1 MADDNNQKPA
11 GEETA
16 PAVEATEAAA
26 PEAGAPEAAAEAAP
40 EPEAPEAIAEAAAP
54 EAEAPEAAP
63 EAAAPEAEAPEAPAA
78 PEAAPA
84 AVEAAPEPAEESS
97 PVAAGSA
104 PPEGRR
110 ERGARGGRG
119 GGRDNRGGG
128 NRGRRDERGRGRG
141 GDEEGGEELI
151 EKLVHINRVSKTVK
165 GGKRFGFA
173 ALVVVGDGKG
183 RAGFGHGKAREV
195 PEAISK
201 ATAAA
206 KKAMVRVPLRD
217 GRTLH
222 HDGLGHFGAGRVYVR
237 SAPAGTGIIAGGPMR
252 AVFESLG
259 VHDVVTKS
267 IGTSNPYNMI
277 RATFEALGEQTSPKS
292 VAQRRGK
299 KIADLM
305 ARREGVSSAAEASA
319 DAEALVE

>member
-1 MADDNNQKPA
+1 MVQENETPQADPA
-11 GEETA
+11 AG
-16 PAVEATEAAA
+16 
-26 PEAGAPEAAAEAAP
+26 EAGAEVQAQVETGTP
-40 EPEAPEAIAEAAAP
+40 
-54 EAEAPEAAP
+54 AEAP
-63 EAAAPEAEAPEAPAA
+63 APA
-78 PEAAPA
+78 ETPA
-84 AVEAAPEPAEESS
+84 AVEASAPAEAAPAEA
-97 PVAAGSA
+97 PV
-104 PPEGRR
+104 PDRPER
-110 ERGARGGRG
+110 EQRGPRGGRG
-119 GGRDNRGGG
+119 GGGGRGRSGGDRGG
-128 NRGRRDERGRGRG
+128 RGRRDDRRGGRG
-141 GDEEGGEELI
+141 GGDDDGEELI

-222 HDGLGHFGAGRVYVR
+222 HDGKGHFGAGKVTVR
-237 SAPAGTGIIAGGPMR
+237 SAPSGTGIIAGGPMR

-259 VHDVVTKS
+259 VADVVTKS
-267 IGTSNPYNMI
+267 VGTSNPYNMI
-277 RATFEALGEQTSPKS
+277 RATFEALKEQTSPRQ

-299 KIADLM
+299 KVSDLLGRGGM
-305 ARREGVSSAAEASA
+305 AVAEAEA
-319 DAEALVE
+319 TAEAVTE

>member
-1 MADDNNQKPA
+1 MVDENNTNDAA
-11 GEETA
+11 GETPET
-16 PAVEATEAAA
+16 PEAAA
-26 PEAGAPEAAAEAAP
+26 PAAEAPAETVAADAPAEAAAEAPAADAP
-40 EPEAPEAIAEAAAP
+40 VEAEAEAEAAA
-54 EAEAPEAAP
+54 AEAPA
-63 EAAAPEAEAPEAPAA
+63 EAPAA
-78 PEAAPA
+78 EAPA
-84 AVEAAPEPAEESS
+84 PPAAAEAPPAEA
-97 PVAAGSA
+97 PVQDA
-104 PPEGRR
+104 PPRDRAPRGRGGG
-110 ERGARGGRG
+110 RGGPGGGRGGRDGNRRDNRRGGRG
-119 GGRDNRGGG
+119 GD
-128 NRGRRDERGRGRG
+128 D
-141 GDEEGGEELI
+141 DGGEDLI

-222 HDGLGHFGAGRVYVR
+222 HDGNGHFGAGKVTVR
-237 SAPAGTGIIAGGPMR
+237 SAPSGTGIIAGGPMR

-259 VHDVVTKS
+259 VADVVTKS
-267 IGTSNPYNMI
+267 VGTSNPYNMI
-277 RATFEALGEQTSPKS
+277 RATFDALKEQTSPRS

-299 KIADLM
+299 KVSDLLGRGGM
-305 ARREGVSSAAEASA
+305 DKAEADA
-319 DAEALVE
+319 TAEAIVE

>member
-1 MADDNNQKPA
+1 MADDNTQ
-11 GEETA
+11 A
-16 PAVEATEAAA
+16 PEGEAAA
-26 PEAGAPEAAAEAAP
+26 APAEAAP
-40 EPEAPEAIAEAAAP
+40 APA
-54 EAEAPEAAP
+54 EAAP
-63 EAAAPEAEAPEAPAA
+63 EAAEA
-78 PEAAPA
+78 
-84 AVEAAPEPAEESS
+84 SS

-110 ERGARGGRG
+110 ERGARGGRGGG

-206 KKAMVRVPLRD
+206 KKAMVRVPLKE

-222 HDGLGHFGAGRVYVR
+222 HDGNGHFGAGRVTLR
-237 SAPAGTGIIAGGPMR
+237 SAPQGTGIIAGGPMR

-259 VHDVVTKS
+259 VADVVTKS
-267 IGTSNPYNMI
+267 VGTSNPYNMI
-277 RATFEALGEQTSPKS
+277 RATFAALGEQTSPKS

-299 KIADLM
+299 KIADLLGRGGSQTAEADAAAVTEE
-305 ARREGVSSAAEASA
+305 ARWRRSRSPRPVRRSAARPISA
-319 DAEALVE
+319 GL

>member
-1 MADDNNQKPA
+1 MADENQTNEAKPEA
-11 GEETA
+11 AEVA
-16 PAVEATEAAA
+16 PATDPAPATDAAPATEAA
-26 PEAGAPEAAAEAAP
+26 PVAEAAP
-40 EPEAPEAIAEAAAP
+40 AQ
-54 EAEAPEAAP
+54 
-63 EAAAPEAEAPEAPAA
+63 
-78 PEAAPA
+78 
-84 AVEAAPEPAEESS
+84 AEEHH
-97 PVAAGSA
+97 A
-104 PPEGRR
+104 PQQPHGRGP
-110 ERGARGGRG
+110 RGPRGG
-119 GGRDNRGGG
+119 
-128 NRGRRDERGRGRG
+128 GRGRG
-141 GDEEGGEELI
+141 GGDRGGRGRRDDRRGRRDDDDGGEELI

-222 HDGLGHFGAGRVYVR
+222 HDGIGHFGAGRVAIR

-252 AVFESLG
+252 AIFESLG
-259 VHDVVTKS
+259 VADVVTKS
-267 IGTSNPYNMI
+267 VGTSNPYNMI
-277 RATFEALGEQTSPKS
+277 RATFEALREQTSPRS

-299 KIADLM
+299 KVSDLLGRGG
-305 ARREGVSSAAEASA
+305 ASAAEAEA
-319 DAEALVE
+319 QAEAVVE

>member
-1 MADDNNQKPA
+1 MMADENNNQ
-11 GEETA
+11 EA
-16 PAVEATEAAA
+16 PAVETPAAETPATEPTVAAETQSTESGAA
-26 PEAGAPEAAAEAAP
+26 PEQRGP
-40 EPEAPEAIAEAAAP
+40 
-54 EAEAPEAAP
+54 
-63 EAAAPEAEAPEAPAA
+63 
-78 PEAAPA
+78 
-84 AVEAAPEPAEESS
+84 
-97 PVAAGSA
+97 
-104 PPEGRR
+104 R
-110 ERGARGGRG
+110 EARGGRGGRGGGG

-141 GDEEGGEELI
+141 GDDDGDELI
-151 EKLVHINRVSKTVK
+151 EKLVHINRVSKTEK

-183 RAGFGHGKAREV
+183 RVGFGHGKAREV
-195 PEAISK
+195 PEAITK

-206 KKAMVRVPLRD
+206 KKKMIRVPLKE

-222 HDGLGHFGAGRVYVR
+222 HDGKGHFGAGLVNVR

-259 VHDVVTKS
+259 VADVVTKS

-277 RATFEALGEQTSPKS
+277 RATFDALGSQTSPKS

-299 KIADLM
+299 KVADLLGRGG
-305 ARREGVSSAAEASA
+305 ASEAEAEAAAEAVV
-319 DAEALVE
+319 D

>member
-1 MADDNNQKPA
+1 MADEN
-11 GEETA
+11 ET
-16 PAVEATEAAA
+16 PQVEAA
-26 PEAGAPEAAAEAAP
+26 PEAQAPAAAEAAP
-40 EPEAPEAIAEAAAP
+40 AAP
-54 EAEAPEAAP
+54 EAR
-63 EAAAPEAEAPEAPAA
+63 
-78 PEAAPA
+78 
-84 AVEAAPEPAEESS
+84 
-97 PVAAGSA
+97 
-104 PPEGRR
+104 EGRGP
-110 ERGARGGRG
+110 RG
-119 GGRDNRGGG
+119 
-128 NRGRRDERGRGRG
+128 GRGRG
-141 GDEEGGEELI
+141 GGGRGGDNRGGRGRRDDRRGNRDEEGGEELI

-206 KKAMVRVPLRD
+206 KKAMIRVPLRD

-222 HDGLGHFGAGRVYVR
+222 HDGKGHFGAGKVAVR
-237 SAPAGTGIIAGGPMR
+237 AAPAGTGIIAGGPMR

-267 IGTSNPYNMI
+267 VGTSNPYNMI
-277 RATFEALGEQTSPKS
+277 RATFEALKDQTSPRS

-299 KIADLM
+299 K
-305 ARREGVSSAAEASA
+305 VSELLGRGGMDKGEAEAT
-319 DAEALVE
+319 AEAVTE

>member
-1 MADDNNQKPA
+1 MADEN
-11 GEETA
+11 ET
-16 PAVEATEAAA
+16 PQVEATTT
-26 PEAGAPEAAAEAAP
+26 
-40 EPEAPEAIAEAAAP
+40 
-54 EAEAPEAAP
+54 
-63 EAAAPEAEAPEAPAA
+63 EAPA
-78 PEAAPA
+78 EVAPA
-84 AVEAAPEPAEESS
+84 
-97 PVAAGSA
+97 
-104 PPEGRR
+104 PEGRAP
-110 ERGARGGRG
+110 RGGRGGRG

-128 NRGRRDERGRGRG
+128 RGRRDDRRGNR
-141 GDEEGGEELI
+141 DDDGGEELI

-206 KKAMVRVPLRD
+206 KKAMIRVPLRD

-222 HDGLGHFGAGRVYVR
+222 HDGKGHFGAGKVAVR
-237 SAPAGTGIIAGGPMR
+237 AAPAGTGIIAGGPMR

-267 IGTSNPYNMI
+267 VGTSNPYNMI
-277 RATFEALGEQTSPKS
+277 RATFEALKDQTSPRS

-299 KIADLM
+299 KVADLLGRGGM
-305 ARREGVSSAAEASA
+305 DKGEAEATA
-319 DAEALVE
+319 QAVTE